1 MRTLAT
7 DEIGKSYRGRR
18 VVNGVSLRV
27 EQGEVVGLLGPNG
40 AGKTTTFYTI
50 VGLIPPDAG
59 RVLIDDEDITDVPMY
74 LRARQY
80 GISYLPQEASVFR
93 KLTVEENILAVLE
106 AQPISWHER
115 REKME
120 KLIDQLGLEHIRLNR
135 GYALSGGE
143 RRRVEIAR
151 ALCINPAFILL
162 DEPFS
167 GIDPIAVLDLQ
178 KIIFDLKA
186 SGIGVLITDHNV
198 RETLSVTDRAYI
210 INEGRIFRQGTPEQL
225 GGDPE
230 VRRVYLGE
238 SFSLVERARTGKV
251 QVPSWLK
258 GFTNYGV
265 VATQAAFGSLTEANP
280 YARPPADG
288 QRACAQQA

>member
-1 MRTLAT
+1 MHTLAA
-7 DEIGKSYRGRR
+7 DDLGKAYRGRR

-40 AGKTTTFYTI
+40 AGKTTTFYSI
-50 VGLIPPDAG
+50 VGLVPPDSG
-59 RVLIDDEDITDVPMY
+59 RVLIDDNDNTDVPMY

-115 REKME
+115 RETME
-120 KLIDQLGLEHIRLNR
+120 TLIDQLGLEHIRQNR

-151 ALCINPAFILL
+151 ALCINPTFILL

-178 KIIFDLKA
+178 KIIRHLKA
-186 SGIGVLITDHNV
+186 TGIGVLITDHNV

-225 GGDPE
+225 GGDAE
-230 VRRVYLGE
+230 VRRIYLGE
-238 SFSLVERARTGKV
+238 RFSLV
-251 QVPSWLK
+251 
-258 GFTNYGV
+258 
-265 VATQAAFGSLTEANP
+265 
-280 YARPPADG
+280 
-288 QRACAQQA
+288 